1 MEDDM
6 IQISTAA
13 REEIARN
20 VSNLDEANNNKAIR
34 VYIAGHG

>member
-1 MEDDM
+1 M

-20 VSNLDEANNNKAIR
+20 VSNFDEANNNKAIR